1 MKYFKLPDLGEGLQ
15 EAEIVEWHINN
26 GDQVEVDQLIV
37 SVETA
42 KAIVE
47 VPSPQTGTIATLFG
61 KPGDIIHVGEPLV
74 EFAGEEQEDT
84 GTVVGEMKT
93 ATEEDVEE
101 DYFII
106 GSGSGGG
113 QSTTRTTPAIR
124 ALAKRLA
131 VDLNTVSPTGKHGMI
146 TSYDVE
152 KANELQ
158 ASHGTAEPLKS
169 VRRSMAKAMTKA
181 NAEVAQ
187 VTIVDDADIHQWR
200 KNEDSTIR
208 LIRAIGVACK
218 AEPALNTWFN
228 GMALSRR
235 LLEQVDLGIAVDTKD
250 GLFVPVLRD
259 VTNRT
264 ADDLRQGLNDLQADV
279 KSRKIP
285 PKELQ
290 GATITLTNFG
300 TIAGRYATPIV
311 VPPTVAIVGAGVVRE
326 EVVAHNGEVTI
337 HPIMPLSVSA
347 DHRATTGGEAAR
359 FLRALINDLE
369 KNE

>member
-15 EAEIVEWHINN
+15 EAEIVEWHIKN
-26 GDQVEVDQLIV
+26 GDQVAIDQLMV

-47 VPSPQTGTIATLFG
+47 VPSPQAGIIASLFG
-61 KPGDIIHVGEPLV
+61 QEGDIIHVGEPLV

-93 ATEEDVEE
+93 AREDNVEE

-106 GSGSGGG
+106 GGSNNAPNR
-113 QSTTRTTPAIR
+113 SRTTPAIR
-124 ALAKRLA
+124 ALATRLS
-131 VDLNTVSPTGKHGMI
+131 VDLSTVSATGKHGMI

-152 KANELQ
+152 KASELQ
-158 ASHGTAEPLKS
+158 ASHGAPEIIKS
-169 VRRSMAKAMTKA
+169 VRRSMAKAMAKA
-181 NAEVAQ
+181 NTEVAQ
-187 VTIVDDADIHQWR
+187 VSIVDDVDIYQWP
-200 KNEDSTIR
+200 KDEDPTIR
-208 LIRAIGVACK
+208 LIRAIGFACQS
-218 AEPALNTWFN
+218 EPGLNTWYDSK
-228 GMALSRR
+228 AISRR
-235 LLEQVDLGIAVDTKD
+235 VLEHVDLGMAVDTKD

-259 VTNRT
+259 IANRDAT
-264 ADDLRQGLNDLQADV
+264 DLRQGLDNLLADV
-279 KSRKIP
+279 RSRKIP

-311 VPPTVAIVGAGVVRE
+311 VPPTVAIVGAGVVRD
-326 EVVAHNGEVTI
+326 EVVAYQGEVVI

-347 DHRATTGGEAAR
+347 DHGAVTGGEVAR
-359 FLRALINDLE
+359 FLKALIHDLE
-369 KNE
+369 KAN